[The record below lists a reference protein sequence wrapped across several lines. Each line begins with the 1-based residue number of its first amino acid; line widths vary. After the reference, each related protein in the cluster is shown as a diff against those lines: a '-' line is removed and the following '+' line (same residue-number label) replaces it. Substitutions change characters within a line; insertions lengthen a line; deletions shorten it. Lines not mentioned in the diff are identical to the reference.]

1 LGNEEGDPWAMK
13 KKVLEQLG
21 WGGKKKKKKKKK
33 KISFLYISLVSE
45 ICVYEHIGFSGA
57 RRTMEQVQDILHNPE
72 NI

>member
-1 LGNEEGDPWAMK
+1 MK

-21 WGGKKKKKKKKK
+21 WGKKKKK

-57 RRTMEQVQDILHNPE
+57 RRKMEQVQDILHDPE

>member
-1 LGNEEGDPWAMK
+1 MK

-21 WGGKKKKKKKKK
+21 WGGEKKKK
-33 KISFLYISLVSE
+33 KISLLYISLVSE

-57 RRTMEQVQDILHNPE
+57 RRKMEQVQDILHDPE